1 MKKIFIILFVFY
13 LSFINCEHDHDFS
26 FEEKLNFIEQAMS
39 YIAEKYVDVINDCDD
54 TFSATVTFG
63 VLFTND
69 EDFEKDLNNIKSLY
83 SSNVIDLVSD
93 KNMESGLIDKE
104 NKMDNAQQKV
114 VIYKNPVHDGDKYSF
129 IIIEVNFTNLNTDD
143 LKCPFVVALDSMF
156 NNVDYDLNELANNN
170 YKVVNFKFN

>member
-13 LSFINCEHDHDFS
+13 LSFINCDHDFS

-93 KNMESGLIDKE
+93 KNMEGGLVDEE
-104 NKMDNAQQKV
+104 NKMDNTQQKV
-114 VIYKNPVHDGDKYSF
+114 VIYKNPDHDSDKFSF
-129 IIIEVNFTNLNTDD
+129 IIIEVNFSNLNTDD

-156 NNVDYDLNELANNN
+156 NNIDYDLNEFANNN
-170 YKVVNFKFN
+170 YKVVSFKLN

>member
-13 LSFINCEHDHDFS
+13 LSFINCDHDHDFS

-114 VIYKNPVHDGDKYSF
+114 VIYKNPDHDGDKYSF

-143 LKCPFVVALDSMF
+143 LTCTFVVALDSMF

>member
-13 LSFINCEHDHDFS
+13 LSFINCDHDHDFS

-93 KNMESGLIDKE
+93 KNMEGGLVDEE
-104 NKMDNAQQKV
+104 NKMDNTQQKI
-114 VIYKNPVHDGDKYSF
+114 VIYKNKDHDDDKYSF
-129 IIIEVNFTNLNTDD
+129 VIIEVNFTNLNTDD

-156 NNVDYDLNELANNN
+156 NNVDYDLNEFANNN
-170 YKVVNFKFN
+170 YIVVNFKFN

>member
-1 MKKIFIILFVFY
+1 MKKFFIILFVFY
-13 LSFINCEHDHDFS
+13 LSFINCDHDHDFS

-114 VIYKNPVHDGDKYSF
+114 VIYKNPDHDSDKFSF
-129 IIIEVNFTNLNTDD
+129 IIIEVNFSNLNTDD

>member
-13 LSFINCEHDHDFS
+13 LSFINCKHDFS

-39 YIAEKYVDVINDCDD
+39 YISEKYVKYINDCDD
-54 TFSATVTFG
+54 TFSANVTFG

-69 EDFEKDLNNIKSLY
+69 DDFEKDLYYLKNNY

-93 KNMESGLIDKE
+93 KNMEDGLIDEE
-104 NKMDNAQQKV
+104 NKMDNTQQKI
-114 VIYKNPVHDGDKYSF
+114 VIYKNKDHDDEKFSF
-129 IIIEVNFTNLNTDD
+129 IIIEVNFSNLNTDD

-156 NNVDYDLNELANNN
+156 NNVDYDLNEFANNN
-170 YKVVNFKFN
+170 YIVVSFKLN

>member
-1 MKKIFIILFVFY
+1 MKKIFIIFFLFY
-13 LSFINCEHDHDFS
+13 LSFINCDHDHDFS

>member
-13 LSFINCEHDHDFS
+13 LSFINCDHDHDFS

>member
-13 LSFINCEHDHDFS
+13 LSFINCDHDHDFS

-114 VIYKNPVHDGDKYSF
+114 VIYKNPDHDGDKFSF

>member
-13 LSFINCEHDHDFS
+13 LSFINCEHEHDFS
-26 FEEKLNFIEQAMS
+26 FEEKLNFFEQGLS
-39 YIAEKYVDVINDCDD
+39 YISEKYVKYINDCDD
-54 TFSATVTFG
+54 TFSANVTFG

-69 EDFEKDLNNIKSLY
+69 DDFEKDLNNIKSLY

-114 VIYKNPVHDGDKYSF
+114 VIYKNPVHDGDKFSF
-129 IIIEVNFTNLNTDD
+129 IIIEVNFSNLNTDD

-156 NNVDYDLNELANNN
+156 NNIDYDLNEFANNN
-170 YKVVNFKFN
+170 YKVVSFKLN